1 MANELFDKKIKEKLE
16 SVNRSVSPDVWE
28 NVRKK
33 MYMPWY
39 FDFWRKYGLPLY
51 STIATVLLLVNLK
64 DKFNYEKQFR
74 LLNEKIS
81 TIQQV
86 KSQTQIQT
94 IVHRDTVYINKTVYV
109 VQRSEEK
116 PEMASGIIKQNPP
129 IVLNTTEKPIESAI
143 KPAETKPEEKSI
155 INDEQ
160 PVKAETKEDKTEN
173 VSGKDSVNDVKDL
186 KIPEKTSPTAPAA
199 KKTFKWPQ
207 IDTRLGLN
215 AGLGFN
221 RTIDLGPTFEVFLG
235 KSLSFS
241 TGVSIFSRPES
252 EYYSPKEFNQ
262 KTRQDFADLYRPHLP
277 PKYDRI
283 EDIHIKASLITIP
296 LNVNYYLPL
305 NKQLDVKFLLGTNID
320 LSLYQNVRFE
330 SHADGDE
337 YYSSFDTE
345 QKRSLW
351 HNMSMGAGLQYHYKR
366 YAFQLVPMY
375 IYHYRET
382 DFLSPKSNFRLN
394 GSVLIDLKRK

>member
-28 NVRKK
+28 NVQKK

-39 FDFWRKYGLPLY
+39 FDFWRKFGLPLY

-86 KSQTQIQT
+86 KSQAQIQT
-94 IVHRDTVYINKTVYV
+94 IVHTDTVYINKTVYV

-116 PEMASGIIKQNPP
+116 PTMASGITKQNPP
-129 IVLNTTEKPIESAI
+129 IVLNTTEKPVESEV
-143 KPAETKPEEKSI
+143 KSVETKPEGKSI
-155 INDEQ
+155 INEEEA
-160 PVKAETKEDKTEN
+160 VKAETKEDRTEN
-173 VSGKDSVNDVKDL
+173 ASGKDSVSQVKDL
-186 KIPEKTSPTAPAA
+186 KIPEKTSPTAPA
-199 KKTFKWPQ
+199 KKAFKWPE

-221 RTIDLGPTFEVFLG
+221 NTIDIGPTFEVFLG

-252 EYYSPKEFNQ
+252 EYYGPKEFNL
-262 KTRQDFADLYRPHLP
+262 KTSQDFTDLYRPHLP

-305 NKQLDVKFLLGTNID
+305 SKRLDVKFLLGTNID
-320 LSLYQNVRFE
+320 LRLYQNVKFE
-330 SHADGDE
+330 SHIDGDE
-337 YYSSFDTE
+337 YYSTFDTE

-366 YAFQLVPMY
+366 YAFQLVPMH

-394 GSVLIDLKRK
+394 GSVLIDLKRR